1 MNTHSISRRNF
12 LKGSAVFAAS
22 IPLASFLASCSG
34 TSETADQ
41 PEENT
46 SNATEETT
54 EAPATEQQEQ
64 QEQSSTSATG
74 DSILVAYYSA
84 TGHTE
89 GVANTI
95 VDALG
100 ADTFVITPAQPYTD
114 DDLNWRQDGSRV
126 NNEHEDPEG
135 RHVALE
141 QNTPDNWDSYNT
153 VFVGY
158 PIWWGGASW
167 VLDDFAYEND
177 FSGKTV
183 IPFCTFTSSGL
194 GNSAT
199 ELADKAGTGDWQEG
213 MRFSARPSAS
223 EVQEWLDGLD
233 L

>member
-1 MNTHSISRRNF
+1 MSTHSISRRNF
-12 LKGSAVFAAS
+12 LKGSAVFAAA

-34 TSETADQ
+34 TSETAEQ
-41 PEENT
+41 PADDAA
-46 SNATEETT
+46 NAAEETT

-64 QEQSSTSATG
+64 SATSAAG
-74 DSILVAYYSA
+74 GSVLVAYYSA

-95 VDALG
+95 VDTLG
-100 ADTFVITPAQPYTD
+100 ADTFVITPTQPYTD
-114 DDLNWRQDGSRV
+114 DDLNWRQDDSRV
-126 NNEHEDPEG
+126 NDEHEDPEG

-141 QNTPDNWDSYNT
+141 QNTPDNWDSYDT

-183 IPFCTFTSSGL
+183 IPFCTSTSSGL

-213 MRFSARPSAS
+213 MRFSARADAS
-223 EVQEWLDGLD
+223 EIQEWLDSLN